1 MQRANDDSN
10 VRSDCLQDQEIKE
23 LNFMHILVKSMIDAQ
38 LVLQSQLLTQSEY
51 ILSQLYEQSRRE
63 IIIVRGSTREVS
75 VTFVRF

>member
-1 MQRANDDSN
+1 MQRASDDSN